1 MGCDFQWLFGREAAS
16 AWLALRGALFRE
28 RFLQYALEG
37 LFRCGSLREQG
48 VFLVAREA
56 LEAIFRAHRVVFG
69 GEFRACEQGERP
81 APARVLR
88 ACACAMLGEARRN
101 IGRVAGVERA
111 VAAFEDVEVVALGIA
126 CRRAR
131 GDWEASAGATFAG
144 VPSGSGLGL
153 GLGPTLVLS
162 GLSAPPPGSVISFP
176 SSLASS
182 GRSFASVASIV
193 FFFSSHSHTT

>member
-56 LEAIFRAHRVVFG
+56 LKAIFRAHRVVFG

-88 ACACAMLGEARRN
+88 ACACAMLGEACLDV
-101 IGRVAGVERA
+101 GGVAGVERA
-111 VAAFEDVEVVALGIA
+111 VAAFEDVEVVALALA
-126 CRRAR
+126 CRRACGER
-131 GDWEASAGATFAG
+131 GRSG
-144 VPSGSGLGL
+144 VGGCDVCGRAVGLGL
-153 GLGPTLVLS
+153 GAGARALGLKRATS
-162 GLSAPPPGSVISFP
+162 G
-176 SSLASS
+176 
-182 GRSFASVASIV
+182 
-193 FFFSSHSHTT
+193 